1 MSAFSPKADIFGSCA
16 KGSLMTQSG
25 RSQYYAF
32 WKARQ
37 VLSITEVVGL
47 RLSENVH
54 QATENSRYGGESFTT
69 VM

>member
-1 MSAFSPKADIFGSCA
+1 MSALPPKADILKVVKEC
-16 KGSLMTQSG
+16 LLLTQSG

-37 VLSITEVVGL
+37 VLSITEVVEL

-69 VM
+69 VT

>member
-1 MSAFSPKADIFGSCA
+1 MSALPPKADIFGSYA
-16 KGSLMTQSG
+16 KGPLMTQSG

-37 VLSITEVVGL
+37 VLSITEVVEL

-54 QATENSRYGGESFTT
+54 QATKNSRYGGESFTT
-69 VM
+69 VT